1 MKFEQKVCLLCG
13 NLWLPVI
20 RERYQK
26 KFIKLVTKKCIC
38 TEIQQ
43 IKILLFFP
51 VFKYLNVILL
61 AAVNLSGK
69 IFGKHNTFY
78 CKHYCIFCSSIFE
91 QLLYNILLLSV
102 LFLSFLRTWISLTT
116 FNYKNKINRTFF
128 LFFRKIFIF
137 SNLLFWNLKLQY
149 AYHYAIDI
157 HFFFFSYLL

>member
-1 MKFEQKVCLLCG
+1 MSSTLLHFSD
-13 NLWLPVI
+13 W
-20 RERYQK
+20 K
-26 KFIKLVTKKCIC
+26 KRGIFFFFFFFFCKNF
-38 TEIQQ
+38 
-43 IKILLFFP
+43 LLFFKWNLLIL
-51 VFKYLNVILL
+51 FDKLDKYLNVILL

-157 HFFFFSYLL
+157 HFFFAYLLEKELKGW